1 MNPMNKHTLAK
12 RLTLVCLCAGI
23 LTSVPLLVGCGNGVS
38 GQHEMTKDDFKP
50 KPMPPEAI
58 KAMNEARSHAGP
70 PPNAGAP
77 ANAPK

>member
-12 RLTLVCLCAGI
+12 RLPLVGLCIGFGVLA
-23 LTSVPLLVGCGNGVS
+23 PLLAGCGNGAAGS
-38 GQHEMTKDDFKP
+38 HEMTKDDFKP
-50 KPMPPEAI
+50 KPMPPEAV

-70 PPNAGAP
+70 PPNAGQP